1 MVNQI
6 QKYSIDTRNLP
17 TTVNSFYKKIE
28 KNLNIATGLQNT
40 ANLGF
45 YYAGKLMNKAKKEL
59 KTDFGQLQKQ
69 LQNKGYHIKQQQR
82 HMRIARNKYI
92 NEHFKQMPKEWT
104 FWERLSQLYESD
116 RTKFNSVKHLV
127 SPEASWKDITQA
139 LGKKHQTPRNKKKQ
153 GEVFSIYTD
162 SLKFY
167 KADKRAV
174 KQFQKDLIKLV
185 KKHKYLKLEQHELF
199 NDFLEFGNK
208 KKLEDDT
215 TATSK
220 KEFKGRYSAKK
231 KINI

>member
-1 MVNQI
+1 
-6 QKYSIDTRNLP
+6 
-17 TTVNSFYKKIE
+17 KI
-28 KNLNIATGLQNT
+28 L
-40 ANLGF
+40 
-45 YYAGKLMNKAKKEL
+45 L
-59 KTDFGQLQKQ
+59 K
-69 LQNKGYHIKQQQR
+69 H
-82 HMRIARNKYI
+82 
-92 NEHFKQMPKEWT
+92 
-104 FWERLSQLYESD
+104 
-116 RTKFNSVKHLV
+116 
-127 SPEASWKDITQA
+127 

-215 TATSK
+215 TSISK